1 MGIMGYQNE
10 TFRFG
15 SSIDA
20 LSSCSLG
27 LREEGKREGYGD
39 TDFDHSWTAEIM
51 SGRDIDEVL
60 ATHSDDWTAQ
70 VEAFNKLFT

>member
-1 MGIMGYQNE
+1 MGYQNE

-15 SSIDA
+15 SSIDG
-20 LSSCSLG
+20 LFSCSRG
-27 LREEGKREGYGD
+27 LREERKRDGYGD
-39 TDFDHSWTAEIM
+39 TDSDHSWTSEIM

-60 ATHSDDWTAQ
+60 AAHSGDWTAQ